1 MWDWPSTMSVRA
13 YTTSFATALPYRPCG
28 SGRFDLE
35 NTKTPNPGVSGLS
48 VF

>member
-1 MWDWPSTMSVRA
+1 MWDWVSTMSVRA
-13 YTTSFATALPYRPCG
+13 YTTSDAKALPYYPRG
-28 SGRFDLE
+28 SGRFDPE